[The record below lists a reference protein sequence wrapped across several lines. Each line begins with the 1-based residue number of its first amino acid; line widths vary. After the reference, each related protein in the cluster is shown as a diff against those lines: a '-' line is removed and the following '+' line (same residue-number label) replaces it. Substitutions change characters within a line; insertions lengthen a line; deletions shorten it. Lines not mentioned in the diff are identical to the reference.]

1 MLTEVAGLEP
11 LTFNEPKM
19 IIRKT
24 KYQLTTAPAIFV
36 SGDALTHRREVCF
49 FTPKNKIAKKQI
61 ALSAML
67 NLGLFLPYN

>member
-36 SGDALTHRREVCF
+36 SVSGLCEAPHR
-49 FTPKNKIAKKQI
+49 
-61 ALSAML
+61 
-67 NLGLFLPYN
+67 